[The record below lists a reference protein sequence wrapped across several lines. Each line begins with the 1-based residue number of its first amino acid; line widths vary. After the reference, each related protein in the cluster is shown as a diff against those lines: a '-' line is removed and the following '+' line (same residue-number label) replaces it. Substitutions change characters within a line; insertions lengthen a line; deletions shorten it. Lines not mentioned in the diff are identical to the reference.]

1 MMLWKCCTQHTSKF
15 GKLSSGKMTRIRSVF
30 IPVPKKDN
38 DEECSNYHATA
49 LISHASKIMLKILQ
63 ARFQQ
68 YKNWKLR
75 DVQAG
80 FRKGRGIRDQIA
92 NICCII
98 KKARDFQKNIYFCF
112 IDQAKDFDC
121 VDLNKLEGLI
131 LKLKL
136 QYFGHLM
143 RRANSLEKL
152 LMLGKIE
159 GRRRMGWQRM
169 RWLDGI
175 IGSMNMNLSKL
186 WEIVDRNLA
195 CYSPWSQRVWHKL
208 VIEQQQFWILIYKT
222 PWHTI

>member
-1 MMLWKCCTQHTSKF
+1 MMLLRRCTQYASKF
-15 GKLSSGKMTRIRSVF
+15 ENTTMDWKRSVF
-30 IPVPKKDN
+30 IPVPKKGN
-38 DEECSNYHATA
+38 DEECSNYRATA

-186 WEIVDRNLA
+186 WEIVERNLA